1 MRWVVGAALAVLLAL
16 PAVLSSYAMTIFILI
31 FFYAF
36 LGQAWNSVGGYAGQ
50 LSVGHAAFV
59 GVGGYTAAMLSIEG
73 GLTPWV
79 GMFVGAVLAA
89 LLGAIIGY
97 LGFRF
102 GLRGFYFV
110 LLTVAFAE
118 ICRIAVSNIDALGG
132 PLGLYI
138 TFTGDPRQFQFS
150 DGRVYYYVALALML
164 VATATAWAIERR
176 RFGMYLAAIRED
188 EAAAEAL
195 GVDAFKYKMLA
206 MIVSSF
212 LTGLA
217 GTFYAF
223 YLFSLQPNTLFGIP
237 LSVEIAI
244 RPIVGGAGTLLG
256 PIVGSFILTPL
267 AELSRLYLG
276 QGGLHGAHLIAYGVL
291 LIGVVLFLPE
301 GAYPRLRRALQR
313 SRGAPFSGDERS
325 HAAPVSGHPRSEP
338 GDERSHAAP
347 VSGHPQSEP
356 GDERS
361 HAAPVSGHPQSEPA
375 DERSHAAPVSGHP
388 QSEPASRPPLQ
399 QTLLVARGLSR
410 RFGGLQA
417 VAGLDLTVQHGE
429 MLGLIG
435 PNGAGKTTVF
445 NLLSGFLTPDA
456 GDVSF
461 RDRSIVGLP
470 PHAICRLGLA
480 RTFQIVRPFPRMTV
494 LENVRVGALARHPQ
508 AVAARARARDVVE
521 RVGLGARERVTAG
534 ALTLAER
541 KRLELARALA
551 TEPSLLLLDEVMA
564 GLNPTEIE
572 TIIQLIRGIHE
583 SGVSILLI
591 EHNMRAVMALS
602 HRIVVLS
609 FGEKIAEGA
618 PADIA
623 NHPKV
628 VEAYLGDEYVRAA
641 PA

>member
-325 HAAPVSGHPRSEP
+325 HAAPVSGHP
-338 GDERSHAAP
+338 
-347 VSGHPQSEP
+347 
-356 GDERS
+356 
-361 HAAPVSGHPQSEPA
+361 
-375 DERSHAAPVSGHP
+375 

-494 LENVRVGALARHPQ
+494 LENVRVGALARHPL

-521 RVGLGARERVTAG
+521 RVGLGAREHVTAG

-551 TEPSLLLLDEVMA
+551 TEPGLLLLDEVMA